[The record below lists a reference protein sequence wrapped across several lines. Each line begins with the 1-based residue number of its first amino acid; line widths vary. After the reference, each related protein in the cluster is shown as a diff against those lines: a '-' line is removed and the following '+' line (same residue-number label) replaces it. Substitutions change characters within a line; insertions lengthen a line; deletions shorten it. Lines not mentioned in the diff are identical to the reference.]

1 MLRKGHF
8 STIIALTLIKS
19 QDHGHRNKTQAILA
33 LNQDPFFDPN
43 LQLIAS

>member
-1 MLRKGHF
+1 MLLKSHF

-19 QDHGHRNKTQAILA
+19 QDHGHRKKTQAILA
-33 LNQDPFFDPN
+33 LNQDPFSDPN